1 MSRRRIV
8 PLVVLAALAGC
19 GGNDEK
25 TFDEQYARLNTRL
38 LDVGRDVDRGLRSA
52 AGKSNKELSEQFAAF
67 ALRLDALNTGL
78 RRLDPPDEL
87 EGRAATLIA
96 RIDDTVKD
104 LKALSGAAGEGDRAG
119 TAQAVVDFATSSREL
134 NRAQNALARA
144 TGARIGPR

>member
-8 PLVVLAALAGC
+8 PLVILAALVGC
-19 GGNDEK
+19 GGSDEE
-25 TFDEQYARLNTRL
+25 TFDEQYARLNSRL

-52 AGKSNKELSEQFAAF
+52 AGKTNRQLSEQFAAF

-87 EGRAATLIA
+87 EGRTATLIA
-96 RIDDTVKD
+96 RIDDTIKD
-104 LKALSGAAGEGDRAG
+104 LRAISGATGEGDRQG
-119 TAQAVVDFATSSREL
+119 TAVAVLEFETSSREL
-134 NRAQNALARA
+134 NRARNALARA